1 MAKKLYV
8 GNLTYDTTEDNLVEL
23 FSEYGEVLSA
33 QIIIDRDTNRSKGFG
48 FVEMADGADEAA
60 NALNGQDFRGRNLTV
75 NEARPREDRGGGGG
89 GGGYGGGGGGGRGGY
104 GGGGGGGRG
113 GYVAEAV
120 AAVAVAV
127 ADTAAVAAAA
137 DTEFTPA
144 YGIQCQTALVPSR
157 GYPRGRPLQ
166 VGLRHFELNAPEQPR
181 ATAARSV
188 QLARW
193 RPAIPRNAG

>member
-60 NALNGQDFRGRNLTV
+60 NALNGQDFKGRNLTV

-89 GGGYGGGGGGGRGGY
+89 RGGY
-104 GGGGGGGRG
+104 GGGGGGGSRG
-113 GYVAEAV
+113 GY
-120 AAVAVAV
+120 
-127 ADTAAVAAAA
+127 
-137 DTEFTPA
+137 
-144 YGIQCQTALVPSR
+144 GGGGGGGSR
-157 GYPRGRPLQ
+157 GGYGGGGGSRG
-166 VGLRHFELNAPEQPR
+166 GKY
-181 ATAARSV
+181 
-188 QLARW
+188 
-193 RPAIPRNAG
+193 